1 MYDDD
6 EIGLD
11 PNPITID
18 DDDYVGRESE
28 TFGDGMLCRA
38 RSCFAGWLADRAAV
52 CWIP

>member
-28 TFGDGMLCRA
+28 TFGDGMLCSCSLVLRWMA
-38 RSCFAGWLADRAAV
+38 R
-52 CWIP
+52 